1 MARDLIDTEYY
12 ISHGGKIPI
21 KWTAPEV
28 SYFLKSESLLLMK
41 LYETLVYYRQFTTRS
56 TPLPVMCGALVVSC
70 MRYGVLDI
78 LCLKCIQVLN
88 V

>member
-28 SYFLKSESLLLMK
+28 SSYFLKLENLLLMK
-41 LYETLVYYRQFTTRS
+41 LYESLVYIIGNLLQE
-56 TPLPVMCGALVVSC
+56 
-70 MRYGVLDI
+70 VLH
-78 LCLKCIQVLN
+78 CQ
-88 V
+88 